1 MVFDYIE
8 ELKEKCQGQTMSPA
22 DEEIVTLAHKIYSSL
37 KGGTIKKYVRSNAIN
52 LVRSIKPEI
61 SDHELVM
68 SGQAIEAIVLATLC
82 EFLSSGEI
90 ISIKEKEGG
99 SQDDSTK

>member
-8 ELKEKCQGQTMSPA
+8 RLKEKCQGQTMSPA
-22 DEEIVTLAHKIYSSL
+22 DEEIATLAHKIYSSL
-37 KGGTIKKYVRSNAIN
+37 KGGTTKKYVRSNAIS
-52 LVRSIKPEI
+52 LIRSIKPEI

-90 ISIKEKEGG
+90 ISIKEEGG